1 MPIYFK
7 FLSAKEYDSI
17 SVDASVISVD
27 DLKRK
32 IFEYKYKSK
41 KKTDSNGL
49 CLGTDLNLVVINA
62 QTNDCYVDD
71 MMIPNNTSVLIRRVP
86 GTRRRKPYDTATVVV
101 IEKQQPLSVSC
112 RTGSS
117 SSNTSS
123 KTVVTASSRS
133 NPENPCVSSV
143 SASTLTSLSS
153 KRCSEESSFAY
164 DDGFGDDV
172 YVIPRTKPVQ
182 SSMSSVDAESDE
194 DSKIKALVNTPALDW
209 QLEGCNAAGSGTRGV
224 NGGGFGR
231 MYGHGF
237 GGLGKKTPP
246 EGYIC
251 HRCNVPGHFIQ
262 HCPTNGDPNYDMKR
276 VRLPTGIPK
285 SMLMPN
291 PDGSYALPSGATAVL
306 RPNDGSFEKEIVGCV
321 PLKRSWSVSDLPPE
335 LLCSLCKQ
343 VMKDAVLTSKCC
355 FKSFCDKCIRDHLII
370 SKLKCVCGTTNVLAD
385 YLIPNMTLRDTI
397 NRFSESCSGNS
408 SIGENA
414 KSNSSQVSNR
424 ESANWSQDQMSK
436 TKLPA
441 ESFHDEQKTTL
452 DNLED
457 GANKRK
463 LLDAPS
469 QMTKKA
475 RTTGVSEGAIGS
487 TRMNDTASQ
496 SQGKKEVVEDKV
508 QQKLVSVKGGKK
520 RRGKK
525 NYDEECEGY
534 LMPVGSYAYNPYW
547 AGVQVGMEGY
557 VAPCYAGGAMN
568 YGLSP
573 FGTAFNGVMNGAC
586 FSMQQMGRRQ

>member
-7 FLSAKEYDSI
+7 FLSTKEYDSI
-17 SVDASVISVD
+17 PVDASVISVD

-32 IFEYKYKSK
+32 IFEYKYKSY
-41 KKTDSNGL
+41 KTDSNGL
-49 CLGTDLNLVVINA
+49 CLGTDLDLMVINS

-71 MMIPNNTSVLIRRVP
+71 MLIPNKTSVLIRRVP

-101 IEKQQPLSVSC
+101 IEKQQPLGVSC
-112 RTGSS
+112 RTDSS
-117 SSNTSS
+117 SFNASS
-123 KTVVTASSRS
+123 ETVVTASFGS
-133 NPENPCVSSV
+133 NSENTGVSSV

-153 KRCSEESSFAY
+153 NKCSEESNFDY
-164 DDGFGDDV
+164 GDGFGDDA
-172 YVIPRTKPVQ
+172 YVIPRMKPVQ
-182 SSMSSVDAESDE
+182 SSMSIVDAESDV
-194 DSKIKALVNTPALDW
+194 DSKIKGLVNTPALDW
-209 QLEGCNAAGSGTRGV
+209 QLEGSDGAGSGTR
-224 NGGGFGR
+224 GFGR

-262 HCPTNGDPNYDMKR
+262 HCPTNGDPNYDMRR
-276 VRLPTGIPK
+276 VRPPTGIPK

-321 PLKRSWSVSDLPPE
+321 PPKRSWSVSDLPPE
-335 LLCSLCKQ
+335 LLCPLCKQ

-370 SKLKCVCGTTNVLAD
+370 CKLKCACGATNVLAD

-397 NRFSESCSGNS
+397 NRFLESCSGNS
-408 SIGENA
+408 SIGENG
-414 KSNSSQVSNR
+414 KSNSLQVSNR
-424 ESANWSQDQMSK
+424 ESAKWSQNQMSK

-441 ESFHDEQKTTL
+441 ESFHDEQKTTP

-469 QMTKKA
+469 QMAKKS
-475 RTTGVSEGAIGS
+475 RTIKSI
-487 TRMNDTASQ
+487 
-496 SQGKKEVVEDKV
+496 
-508 QQKLVSVKGGKK
+508 
-520 RRGKK
+520 
-525 NYDEECEGY
+525 
-534 LMPVGSYAYNPYW
+534 
-547 AGVQVGMEGY
+547 
-557 VAPCYAGGAMN
+557 
-568 YGLSP
+568 
-573 FGTAFNGVMNGAC
+573 
-586 FSMQQMGRRQ
+586 